1 MSRLNHSP
9 LCGDCPP
16 PPSSPH
22 LQCWSLAH
30 VLAVYHSRRKETH
43 RAVMD
48 GPGAKTA
55 PIAYQLPISTH
66 LAGCQCAPRPIQVNE
81 IRCKCRYNGAFCRV
95 QITQCQLGCPPVG
108 SVSRWM
114 RERVWEVCV
123 GLLMCVCV
131 DVGPCAC
138 HEAIRW
144 FPRLICPVEAQ
155 LLACLSVRLLIADH
169 TSYVT
174 SPWILQVDL
183 SLTRSA
189 AAAAGQYNLGGETG
203 PHTGTRTSTITH
215 SHTHRWG
222 DSDGWH
228 YRSCVAPNGLLKWLI
243 KRQTVAPQGATDGAT
258 PPTEAGTRASVQNTE
273 GVWLSA
279 RTLLL
284 LKLALIIM
292 IKLECKSHNQTLI
305 RERQVPLITQHVCA
319 FWFFWR
325 L

>member
-30 VLAVYHSRRKETH
+30 VLAVYHSRRRETH

-131 DVGPCAC
+131 CGCRTVCMSWGNQVISQTHLPSGGPAASLFICATFDCWPHILC
-138 HEAIRW
+138 HLSVNPAGWFVPHSQCCSRRWAVQSGRRNWSPHRHANKHNHTFSHTQMRW
-144 FPRLICPVEAQ
+144 F
-155 LLACLSVRLLIADH
+155 
-169 TSYVT
+169 
-174 SPWILQVDL
+174 
-183 SLTRSA
+183 
-189 AAAAGQYNLGGETG
+189 
-203 PHTGTRTSTITH
+203 
-215 SHTHRWG
+215 RW
-222 DSDGWH
+222 
-228 YRSCVAPNGLLKWLI
+228 
-243 KRQTVAPQGATDGAT
+243 
-258 PPTEAGTRASVQNTE
+258 
-273 GVWLSA
+273 
-279 RTLLL
+279 
-284 LKLALIIM
+284 LALPQ
-292 IKLECKSHNQTLI
+292 LCG
-305 RERQVPLITQHVCA
+305 P
-319 FWFFWR
+319 
-325 L
+325 